1 MVDELNTDKLNC
13 SFCGKAQN
21 EVKKLIA
28 GPSVYIC
35 NECVDLCN
43 DIIEEEIKI
52 DDETPN
58 DHLLS
63 PIEIF
68 NKLDDYVIGQE
79 KAKKVLSVAV
89 YNHYKR
95 LKKSKSKED
104 VELQKSNVLLLGPTG
119 SGKTLLAQTLAK
131 ILNVP
136 FTIADATTLTEA
148 GYVGE
153 DVENIIQK
161 LLQQADY
168 DSEKAELGIVYI
180 DEIDKIARKSD
191 NPSITRDVSGEGVQ
205 QALLKLIEGTVAS
218 IPPQGGRK
226 HPQQEFVQIDTSN
239 ILFICG
245 GAFSGLNKVIEQ
257 RTSKVGIGFGAE
269 VNKKFDITTNN
280 QNIEELEPE
289 DLVKYGLIPEFVGR
303 LPVISTLKELDEE
316 ALVRILKEPKNALV
330 NQYKHLFD
338 IDGVELSFRD
348 EALKE
353 IAKQAIKRK
362 TGARGLRSIMEDLLM
377 DTMFD
382 LPNNELEKVIIDEK
396 TAVSKT
402 EPIKLF
408 KTKSKKTSSGN
419 WYLIN
424 NPYIDFMSN
433 IKSDLPLIPLRDVV
447 VFPGV
452 VTTLFV
458 GRSKSVEALNLAMS
472 SNKKLVLV
480 SQKDASNEDPD
491 AQDIFKYG
499 SISNLLQ
506 LIKLPD
512 GTMKVLVEGQ
522 KRCLIEKVIEKEK
535 YTLARVVEKT
545 DELLKESE
553 SSNIVRLIKAKF
565 EDYISVTKR
574 IPPEI
579 VSTVDSLDDLSR
591 LIDTITGHLPIETLK
606 KQEILETIDLK
617 DRSEKILTFIE
628 SQLDVVDVEK
638 KVRDRVKKQM
648 EKSQREYYLNEQI
661 KAAQKELGEIG
672 EDGDELE
679 NLEKKIHEVGMT
691 KEALKKAKAEMAKF
705 KHMAPSSAEASV
717 VRTYLDCLV
726 DVPWKKKS
734 KIKSDI
740 QESMEIL
747 EQDHY
752 GLEEVKE
759 RIVEYLA
766 VQKRVKSMK
775 APVLCLVGPPGV
787 GKTSLGESIARAT
800 NRKFVRMSLG
810 GVRDE
815 SEIRGHRRTYIGS
828 MPGKIIQKLSKVG
841 VKNPLFLLD
850 EIDKIGMDHRGDPAS
865 ALLEVLDP
873 EQNNTFSDH
882 YLEVDYDLSEVMFV
896 CTANSLNIPTPLL
909 DRMEIIRIPG
919 YIEDEKINIA
929 NKYLLPKQM
938 NRNGLKEQ
946 EIKLNKNVIL
956 SLIRYYTREAGVRG
970 LERQIARILRKV
982 VKERLVNKTKLDK
995 ATTITTKNL
1004 ERYSGVRKFKYGI
1017 AEKDNTIGQ
1026 VTGLAWTEVGG
1037 ELLTIEASHIE
1048 GKGRVIKT
1056 GSLGDVMQE
1065 SIQAALTVVRSRAD
1079 SLGIKP
1085 DFYEKFDI
1093 HIHVPEGAIPKDGP
1107 SAGGAMAISLISI
1120 FTGIPVR
1127 ADTAMTGEITLR
1139 GQILKIGGLKEK
1151 LLAAKRGGIKNVIIP
1166 KENEPDLQEVP
1177 EQITKSLN
1185 IIPVE
1190 WIDEVISSALIE
1202 EPTPSSKKIKGRK
1215 SKSSSKSVNKQ
1226 TH

>member
-1 MVDELNTDKLNC
+1 M
-13 SFCGKAQN
+13 S
-21 EVKKLIA
+21 EV
-28 GPSVYIC
+28 
-35 NECVDLCN
+35 
-43 DIIEEEIKI
+43 
-52 DDETPN
+52 
-58 DHLLS
+58 
-63 PIEIF
+63 
-68 NKLDDYVIGQE
+68 
-79 KAKKVLSVAV
+79 
-89 YNHYKR
+89 
-95 LKKSKSKED
+95 
-104 VELQKSNVLLLGPTG
+104 
-119 SGKTLLAQTLAK
+119 
-131 ILNVP
+131 
-136 FTIADATTLTEA
+136 
-148 GYVGE
+148 
-153 DVENIIQK
+153 
-161 LLQQADY
+161 
-168 DSEKAELGIVYI
+168 
-180 DEIDKIARKSD
+180 
-191 NPSITRDVSGEGVQ
+191 
-205 QALLKLIEGTVAS
+205 
-218 IPPQGGRK
+218 
-226 HPQQEFVQIDTSN
+226 
-239 ILFICG
+239 
-245 GAFSGLNKVIEQ
+245 
-257 RTSKVGIGFGAE
+257 
-269 VNKKFDITTNN
+269 
-280 QNIEELEPE
+280 
-289 DLVKYGLIPEFVGR
+289 
-303 LPVISTLKELDEE
+303 
-316 ALVRILKEPKNALV
+316 
-330 NQYKHLFD
+330 
-338 IDGVELSFRD
+338 
-348 EALKE
+348 
-353 IAKQAIKRK
+353 
-362 TGARGLRSIMEDLLM
+362 
-377 DTMFD
+377 
-382 LPNNELEKVIIDEK
+382 
-396 TAVSKT
+396 
-402 EPIKLF
+402 
-408 KTKSKKTSSGN
+408 
-419 WYLIN
+419 
-424 NPYIDFMSN
+424 
-433 IKSDLPLIPLRDVV
+433 KSDLPLIPLRDVV
-447 VFPGV
+447 VFPGI

-458 GRSKSVEALNLAMS
+458 GRPKSIEALNVAMS

-480 SQKDASNEDPD
+480 SQKDASLEDPKIS
-491 AQDIFKYG
+491 DIYKFA

-512 GTMKVLVEGQ
+512 GTMKVLVEGH
-522 KRCLIEKVIEKEK
+522 KRCSIEKIIEKDS
-535 YTLARVVEKT
+535 YTVARVTEEI
-545 DELLKESE
+545 DSQLKEKE
-553 SSNIVRLIKAKF
+553 SANLVRLIKAKF
-565 EDYISVTKR
+565 EDYISITKR

-591 LIDTITGHLPIETLK
+591 LIDTITGHLPIENSK
-606 KQEILETIDLK
+606 KQEVLETFELK
-617 DRSEKILTFIE
+617 DRAEKVLTFIE

-672 EDGDELE
+672 EEGDELE

-691 KEALKKAKAEMAKF
+691 KEALKKAKTELAKF

-734 KIKSDI
+734 KIRSDI
-740 QESMEIL
+740 KESMDIL
-747 EQDHY
+747 EADHY

-828 MPGKIIQKLSKVG
+828 MPGRIIQKLSKVG

-850 EIDKIGMDHRGDPAS
+850 EIDKIGMDHRGDPSS

-938 NRNGLKEQ
+938 KRNGLEDKE
-946 EIKLNKNVIL
+946 ITFNKDVIL

-970 LERQIARILRKV
+970 LERQISKILRKV
-982 VKERLVNKTKLDK
+982 VKERLINKNTSKK
-995 ATTITTKNL
+995 ATTITSKNL
-1004 ERYSGVRKFKYGI
+1004 KKFSGVKKFKYGI
-1017 AEKDNTIGQ
+1017 AEKDNAVGQ

-1037 ELLTIEASHIE
+1037 ELLTIEASHID

-1085 DFYEKFDI
+1085 NFYEKYDI
-1093 HIHVPEGAIPKDGP
+1093 HIHVPEGATPKDGP

-1120 FTGIPVR
+1120 FTGIPVK

-1166 KENEPDLQEVP
+1166 KENEADLEEIP
-1177 EQITKSLN
+1177 NQITKSLN

-1190 WIDEVISSALIE
+1190 WIDEVISAALVE
-1202 EPTPSSKKIKGRK
+1202 EPTPNSKKLK
-1215 SKSSSKSVNKQ
+1215 SKKLKNQSKDTNKQ